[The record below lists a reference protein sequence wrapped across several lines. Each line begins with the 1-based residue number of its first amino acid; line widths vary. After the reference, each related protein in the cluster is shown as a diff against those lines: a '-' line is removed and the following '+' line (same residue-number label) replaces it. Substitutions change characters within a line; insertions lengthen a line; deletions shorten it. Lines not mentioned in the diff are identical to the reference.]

1 MYPVEQDIDCEYLVY
16 FEQKKNK
23 IKIYKRGVMQLFS
36 LGTMIFFAHESINKT
51 PSKLAYIKANFFQHC
66 QPAQNQPKSQI
77 QFHKNSPLRD

>member
-1 MYPVEQDIDCEYLVY
+1 
-16 FEQKKNK
+16 
-23 IKIYKRGVMQLFS
+23 MQLFS